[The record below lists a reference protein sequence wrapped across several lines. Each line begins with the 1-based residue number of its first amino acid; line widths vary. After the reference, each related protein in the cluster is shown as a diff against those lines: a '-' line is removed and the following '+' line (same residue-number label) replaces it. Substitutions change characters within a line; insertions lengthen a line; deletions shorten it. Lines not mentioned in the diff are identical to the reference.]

1 MKNLVWEN
9 SLSVDVEEIDED
21 HRRLIELFNLLNQAV
36 EEEQEADY
44 IRILT
49 EELLSCTE
57 WHFRH
62 EERLMFWHNYDG
74 LQEHRAEHQELMSS
88 IRTFLQRVIEGG
100 GDLSN
105 KELEH
110 LENWLVGHI
119 LGADMDLGSYL
130 SERV

>member
-9 SLSVDVEEIDED
+9 SLSVDVDEIDED
-21 HRRLIELFNLLNQAV
+21 HRRLIELFNLVNQAV
-36 EEEQEADY
+36 EEAQSVEY
-44 IRILT
+44 VRILI

-62 EERLMFWHNYDG
+62 EERLMFQYSYEG
-74 LQEHRAEHQELMSS
+74 LQAHREEHQELMSS
-88 IRTFLQRVIEGG
+88 IWAFLKRVIEEEGK
-100 GDLSN
+100 LSN
-105 KELEH
+105 EELEH

-130 SERV
+130 SERI